1 MTVNEAWLYYL
12 ELAVEQKQIGGKRM
26 KFYECKV
33 EYFDDGAENNTGI
46 WLGYVCAKDYS
57 DAAKKVCDSGED
69 VILSMSLLETECV
82 DLLDYDACKD
92 FYWKEK

>member
-1 MTVNEAWLYYL
+1 
-12 ELAVEQKQIGGKRM
+12 M

-57 DAAKKVCDSGED
+57 DAAKKVCDSWED

-82 DLLDYDACKD
+82 DLLDYDACND
-92 FYWKEK
+92 FYWKEQQLCFVNAQRKSKETSIGQCDI

>member
-1 MTVNEAWLYYL
+1 
-12 ELAVEQKQIGGKRM
+12 M

-57 DAAKKVCDSGED
+57 DAAKKVCDSWED

-82 DLLDYDACKD
+82 DLLDYDACND
-92 FYWKEK
+92 FYWKEKELCFVIARRKSKETSIGQCDI

>member
-1 MTVNEAWLYYL
+1 
-12 ELAVEQKQIGGKRM
+12 M

-33 EYFDDGAENNTGI
+33 EYFDDSAEDNTGV

-57 DAAKKVCDSGED
+57 DAAQKVCDSWED

>member
-1 MTVNEAWLYYL
+1 MKRGCIILNWLWSRNRL
-12 ELAVEQKQIGGKRM
+12 EEKEM

-57 DAAKKVCDSGED
+57 DAAKKVCDSWED

>member
-1 MTVNEAWLYYL
+1 MKRGCIILNWLWSRNRL
-12 ELAVEQKQIGGKRM
+12 EEKRM

-33 EYFDDGAENNTGI
+33 EYFDDGAENNTRV
-46 WLGYVCAKDYS
+46 WFGYVCAENYS
-57 DAAKKVCDSGED
+57 DAAKKVCDSWED